1 MTPEGM
7 VHALEEIHR
16 LLKPAG
22 RLVDIHPTLGP
33 KMLEVHHG
41 GRLLFAEPKPD
52 YFVEGYAQADNALAR
67 AVERQLFAVEQR
79 GQFDF
84 LTYAPSI
91 AELREYIAETN
102 AYNDLPKDEAES
114 AREAELFARVEGIL
128 RDTGEGAEVA
138 THETALITRMAPI
151 R

>member
-22 RLVDIHPTLGP
+22 RLVDIHPTLAP
-33 KMLEVHHG
+33 TLIEVHQG

-52 YFVEGYAQADNALAR
+52 HFAEGCAQADNALAR
-67 AVERQLFAVEQR
+67 AVECQLFAVERR

-91 AELREYIAETN
+91 TELFEYIAQTN
-102 AYNDLPKDEAES
+102 AYNDSPHDEAES
-114 AREAELFARVEGIL
+114 AREARLTARVEGIL
-128 RDTGEGAEVA
+128 QDTGEGAEVA
-138 THETALITRMAPI
+138 THETALIALMMPI